1 MRVVVAVALTI
12 AISGCGGS
20 TPCQVTTPGGRL
32 PEGIGDVDYGNGSL
46 AIQLWPQGRLVAGRL
61 PDGGSYAEIG
71 RDGAVVAKLAWWR
84 GAAGRLLIEGKRLD
98 DSAPPLIAG
107 VPDGYG
113 PNGFQPT
120 TLTFPTEGCWEV
132 TGSVGRSRLPFVVQ
146 VSKS

>member
-1 MRVVVAVALTI
+1 M
-12 AISGCGGS
+12 
-20 TPCQVTTPGGRL
+20 TTPGGRL

-46 AIQLWPQGRLVAGRL
+46 AIQLWPQGRLVAGRFRT
-61 PDGGSYAEIG
+61 AEATPRSDATARSPRSSPG
-71 RDGAVVAKLAWWR
+71 GAVR
-84 GAAGRLLIEGKRLD
+84 GGGCCIEGKRLD

-132 TGSVGRSRLPFVVQ
+132 TGSVGSSRLPFVVQ